1 MSTFGNKALIWW
13 DYHTRDRATLLRFNA
28 TPKELQLQILEKWY
42 PIGMKV
48 GLGDGNLFNGRHNY
62 EIIEYVQHLTYWSVR
77 VVLKADG
84 SLMNNMRSDRNP
96 LGLYPSPEWEKQLKR
111 QYKLDRLL

>member
-13 DYHTRDRATLLRFNA
+13 DYHTRDRAALLRFNA
-28 TPKELQLQILEKWY
+28 TTKDIQLQILEKWY
-42 PIGMKV
+42 PLGMKV
-48 GLGDGNLFNGRHNY
+48 GLGDSKYNY

-77 VVLKADG
+77 VALKAEG

-96 LGLYPSPEWEKQLKR
+96 LGLYPSPDWEKQLKR

>member
-13 DYHTRDRATLLRFNA
+13 DYHTRDRAALLRFNA
-28 TPKELQLQILEKWY
+28 TPKNIQLQILEKWY

-48 GLGDGNLFNGRHNY
+48 GLGDSKYNY

-77 VVLKADG
+77 VALKVEG

-96 LGLYPSPEWEKQLKR
+96 LGLYPSPDWEKQLKR

>member
-13 DYHTRDRATLLRFNA
+13 DYHTRDRAALLRFNA
-28 TPKELQLQILEKWY
+28 TPKNIQLQILEKWY

-48 GLGDGNLFNGRHNY
+48 GLGYSKYNY

-77 VVLKADG
+77 VALKAEG

-96 LGLYPSPEWEKQLKR
+96 LGLYPSPDWEKQLKR